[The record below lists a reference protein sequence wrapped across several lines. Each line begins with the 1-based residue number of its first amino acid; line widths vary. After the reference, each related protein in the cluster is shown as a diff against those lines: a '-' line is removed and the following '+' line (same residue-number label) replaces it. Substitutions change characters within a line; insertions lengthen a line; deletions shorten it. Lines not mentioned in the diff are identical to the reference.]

1 MTTSTLKQR
10 VLAGER
16 VLGHMVLEFF
26 VPAVPQLVKVAGAE
40 FLLLDMEHTG
50 CSLETLKAMI
60 AACRGVGIAPVVR
73 VPATEYHF
81 IARALDV
88 GAHGIMV
95 PIVETREQAEFIVSC
110 TRYPPLGRRGAAF
123 GVAHDDYQG
132 GTPAEKMEA
141 AHRRTLVITQIET
154 PKGVENA
161 AAIAAVPNVDVLWVG
176 HFDLTNFMG
185 IPGQFD
191 HPDYHAAL
199 AKVVGAARAN
209 GKGTGFMAL
218 DERWGKEY
226 LERGFSMIAYGMD
239 SNLYQKAVAQGI
251 AALKQQR

>member
-16 VLGHMVLEFF
+16 VFGTMALEFF
-26 VPAVPQLVKVAGAE
+26 VPALPQLAKVAGAE
-40 FLLLDMEHTG
+40 FVLLDMEHTG
-50 CSLETLKAMI
+50 ITLETLKHLI
-60 AACRGVGIAPVVR
+60 AGCRGIGIAPVVR
-73 VPATEYHF
+73 VPATEYDF
-81 IARALDV
+81 IARVLDI
-88 GAHGIMV
+88 GAHGVMV
-95 PIVETREQAEFIVSC
+95 PMVETREQAEFIVSS
-110 TRYPPLGRRGAAF
+110 TRYPPQGRRGAAF

-132 GTPAEKMEA
+132 GTPAEKIEA
-141 AHRRTLVITQIET
+141 AHRRNLVIIQIET

-161 AAIAAVPNVDVLWVG
+161 AAIAAIPNVDVLWVG

-199 AKVVGAARAN
+199 AKVVGAARAH
-209 GKGTGFMAL
+209 GKGTGFMAS
-218 DERWGKEY
+218 DERWGREY

-239 SNLYQKAVAQGI
+239 SQLYQRTLAQGI
-251 AALKQQR
+251 AALKQR

>member
-1 MTTSTLKQR
+1 MTTSNLKQR

-16 VLGHMVLEFF
+16 VIGAMILEFF
-26 VPAVPQLVKVAGAE
+26 VPALPQLVKVAGAE
-40 FLLLDMEHTG
+40 FLFLDMEHTG
-50 CSLETLKAMI
+50 ISLESLKPII
-60 AACRGVGIAPVVR
+60 AACRGIGLASIVR

-81 IARALDV
+81 IARVLDI
-88 GAHGIMV
+88 GAHGVMV

-123 GVAHDDYQG
+123 GVAHDDYQA
-132 GTPAEKMEA
+132 GTPAEKMA
-141 AHRRTLVITQIET
+141 AAQQIET

-161 AAIAAVPNVDVLWVG
+161 DAIAAVPNVDVLWVG

-185 IPGQFD
+185 LPGQFE
-191 HPDYHAAL
+191 HPAYLAAI
-199 AKVVGAARAN
+199 AKVVAAARAH

-226 LERGFSMIAYGMD
+226 LERGFKMIAYGMD
-239 SNLYQKAVAQGI
+239 SNVYQRALAQGI
-251 AALKQQR
+251 AALKQQ

>member
-1 MTTSTLKQR
+1 LKQR

-16 VLGHMVLEFF
+16 VIGAMILEFF
-26 VPAVPQLVKVAGAE
+26 VPALPQLIKVAGAE
-40 FLLLDMEHTG
+40 FVFFDMEHTG
-50 CSLETLKAMI
+50 ISLETLKSMI
-60 AACRGVGIAPVVR
+60 AACRGIGLAPIVR

-81 IARALDV
+81 IARVLDI
-88 GAHGIMV
+88 GAHGVMV

-123 GVAHDDYQG
+123 GVAHDDYLP
-132 GTPAEKMEA
+132 GTPAEKMAA
-141 AHRRTLVITQIET
+141 AHNRTLVIAQIET

-161 AAIAAVPNVDVLWVG
+161 EAIAAVPNVDVLWVG

-185 IPGQFD
+185 LPGQFE
-191 HPDYHAAL
+191 HPAYLAAI
-199 AKVVGAARAN
+199 AKVVGAARAH

-226 LERGFSMIAYGMD
+226 LERGFKMIAYGMD
-239 SNLYQKAVAQGI
+239 SQVYQRALAQGI
-251 AALKQQR
+251 AALKQQ

>member
-16 VLGHMVLEFF
+16 VIGAMILEFF
-26 VPAVPQLVKVAGAE
+26 VPALPQLIKVAGAE
-40 FLLLDMEHTG
+40 FVFFDMEHTG
-50 CSLETLKAMI
+50 ISLETLKSMI
-60 AACRGVGIAPVVR
+60 AACRGIGLAPIVR

-81 IARALDV
+81 IARVLDI
-88 GAHGIMV
+88 GAHGVMV
-95 PIVETREQAEFIVSC
+95 PIVETREQ
-110 TRYPPLGRRGAAF
+110 AAF

-132 GTPAEKMEA
+132 GSPAEKMAA
-141 AHRRTLVITQIET
+141 AHSRTLVITQIET

-161 AAIAAVPNVDVLWVG
+161 DAIAAVANVDVLWVG

-185 IPGQFD
+185 LPGQFE
-191 HPDYHAAL
+191 HPAYLAAI
-199 AKVVGAARAN
+199 AKVVAAARGH

-226 LERGFSMIAYGMD
+226 LERGFKMIAYGMD
-239 SNLYQKAVAQGI
+239 SQVYQRALAQGI
-251 AALKQQR
+251 AALKQK

>member
-1 MTTSTLKQR
+1 MTSNLKQR

-16 VLGHMVLEFF
+16 VIGAMILEFF
-26 VPAVPQLVKVAGAE
+26 VPALPQLIKVAGAE
-40 FLLLDMEHTG
+40 FVFFDMEHTG
-50 CSLETLKAMI
+50 ISLETLKSMI
-60 AACRGVGIAPVVR
+60 AACRGIGLAPIVR

-81 IARALDV
+81 IARVLDI
-88 GAHGIMV
+88 GAHGVMV

-123 GVAHDDYQG
+123 GVAHDDYQS
-132 GTPAEKMEA
+132 GTPAEKMAA
-141 AHRRTLVITQIET
+141 AHNRTLVIAQIET

-185 IPGQFD
+185 LPGQFE
-191 HPDYHAAL
+191 HPAYLAAI
-199 AKVVGAARAN
+199 AKVVAAAGAH

-226 LERGFSMIAYGMD
+226 LERGFKMIAYGMD
-239 SNLYQKAVAQGI
+239 SQVYQRALAQGI
-251 AALKQQR
+251 AALKQQ